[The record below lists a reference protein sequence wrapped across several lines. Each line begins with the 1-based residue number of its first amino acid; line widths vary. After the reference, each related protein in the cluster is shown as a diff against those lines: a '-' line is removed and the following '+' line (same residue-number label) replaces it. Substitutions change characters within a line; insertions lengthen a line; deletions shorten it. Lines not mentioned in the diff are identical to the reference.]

1 MIPEPATEEA
11 GEIISLQQQVAR
23 LQALLEISRQVHAT
37 VEAEEVLRKVLE
49 IVVRELEMAGALF
62 TEPRMSYGECPE
74 EPWHGCPRFQL
85 NDKDGK
91 LLTELVV
98 FPRAGETMG
107 FYEQD
112 FLEGLALQ
120 ASVALENAHYHK
132 RNLEWARVQYDL
144 DAARLIQRSLLPQA
158 MPDIRGYCVA
168 ARSSACYEVGGD
180 YLDIFQTP
188 SGEQF
193 LVVADVAGKGLAS
206 AIISTAFRSAFRAM
220 ALSGMELAE
229 LTARLGQQHWT
240 EGPEAR
246 RRYVT
251 AMFVK
256 LDPVSHTAQA
266 VNAGHTSGFLVH
278 ADGTRYLINA
288 SGPPLGL
295 LPGMTYS
302 AETVVLHPGSRLLF
316 YTDGMTEVFRD
327 DEEFGEERL
336 LELFATP
343 EVHTSA
349 DMLDLI
355 WKSLDEFSSG
365 GHQHDDM
372 TALALHR
379 NPASQEEPVCQ

>member
-1 MIPEPATEEA
+1 MVPVPAAEDASEVIP
-11 GEIISLQQQVAR
+11 LQQQVAR
-23 LQALLEISRQVHAT
+23 LQALLEVSRQVHAT
-37 VEAEEVLRKVLE
+37 VEADEVLRKVLQ
-49 IVVRELEMAGALF
+49 IVVRELEMEGALF
-62 TEPRMSYGECPE
+62 VEPRMTYGDVPP
-74 EPWHGCPRFQL
+74 EPWDGCARFQL

-91 LLTELVV
+91 LLTELIVS
-98 FPRAGETMG
+98 PGPAMELG

-120 ASVALENAHYHK
+120 ASVALENAHFHK

-144 DAARLIQRSLLPQA
+144 DAARNIQRSLLPQT
-158 MPDIRGYCVA
+158 MPDIPGYCVA

-180 YLDIFQTP
+180 YLDIFQTAT
-188 SGEQF
+188 GEQF

-220 ALSGMELAE
+220 VQSGIELAE
-229 LTARLGQQHWT
+229 VAARLGQQHWL
-240 EGPEAR
+240 EGPETR

-251 AMFVK
+251 AIFLK
-256 LDPVSHTAQA
+256 LDPKGHTAQA
-266 VNAGHTSGFLVH
+266 VNAGHTPGFLVH
-278 ADGTRYLINA
+278 ADGTRHLINA

-302 AETVVLHPGSRLLF
+302 AETIEFQPGSRLLF

-327 DEEFGEERL
+327 DEEFGEDRL
-336 LELFATP
+336 LDLVATP
-343 EVHTSA
+343 AVPSSTA
-349 DMLDLI
+349 MLDLI
-355 WKSLDEFSSG
+355 WTSLNEFSSG

-379 NPASQEEPVCQ
+379 KPANQEEPA